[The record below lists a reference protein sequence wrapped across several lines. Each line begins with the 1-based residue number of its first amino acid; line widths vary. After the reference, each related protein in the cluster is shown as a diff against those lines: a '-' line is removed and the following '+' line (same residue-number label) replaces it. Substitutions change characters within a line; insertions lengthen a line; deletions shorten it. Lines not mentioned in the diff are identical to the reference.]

1 MAEGSVHIAP
11 MGRGITMKLLR
22 RSGIVAIVGLT
33 LLSGTTLVRA
43 DVITDWTQT
52 AIDVMKAVN
61 VAGNPWTRS
70 LAMMQV
76 SMSDSVNAVED
87 RYARFTPGIAADPN
101 ASAEAAAAAAA
112 REILMRQYPGQKA
125 RIDAAFAAMLEK
137 VEDSPARAAG
147 IALGE
152 KVGGA
157 VFADRQNDQTNVP
170 DTYRPLTRPGAW
182 VPTTPPAFSQYA
194 AAKPWGMKAANQFRP
209 AAPPKLSSALYARDY
224 NETKEFGGLKS
235 VKRTDAQ
242 SDAVRFWTQGNL
254 FVAWYRAAEQISAR
268 KGLGLADNA
277 RLFALLSMGIANCYI
292 LDWDAKF
299 TYQFW
304 RPLTAIRNGDQDGND
319 ATERDAGWLALNA
332 TPMHPEYPS
341 QAGINAGT
349 ARSILESV
357 FGAGPE
363 SFTVT
368 DVADARLQRRFDSL
382 VQMAEEHK
390 EVRIWGGI
398 HFRNSLDVG
407 ESMGRKLA
415 DHLLANY
422 LKPTR

>member
-1 MAEGSVHIAP
+1 MNALKTAIA
-11 MGRGITMKLLR
+11 
-22 RSGIVAIVGLT
+22 GLT
-33 LLSGTTLVRA
+33 LLAGTTLARA

-70 LAMMQV
+70 MAMMHV
-76 SMSDSVNAVED
+76 SMSDSVNAVEN
-87 RYARFTPGIAADPN
+87 RYARFTPDIAADPN

-125 RIDAAFAAMLEK
+125 RIDTAFTAMLER
-137 VEDSPARAAG
+137 VPDSPARAAG

-152 KVGGA
+152 KVAGS
-157 VFADRQNDQTNVP
+157 VFADRQNDDTNVP
-170 DTYRPLTRPGAW
+170 DTYRPLTRPGVW
-182 VPTTPPAFSQYA
+182 VPTTPPLFSQYA
-194 AAKPWGMKAANQFRP
+194 TARPWGMKAANQFRP
-209 AAPPKLSSALYARDY
+209 GPPPKLSSTLYARDY

-242 SDAVRFWTQGNL
+242 SDAVRFWAQGNL
-254 FVAWYRAAEQISAR
+254 FAAWYQAAAQISAR
-268 KGLGLADNA
+268 RGLGLAENA

-299 TYQFW
+299 HYQFW

-363 SFTVT
+363 SFAVT

-382 VQMAEEHK
+382 LQMAEEHK

>member
-1 MAEGSVHIAP
+1 MNALRTARTAIA
-11 MGRGITMKLLR
+11 
-22 RSGIVAIVGLT
+22 GLT
-33 LLSGTTLVRA
+33 LLAGTTLVRA

-52 AIDVMKAVN
+52 AIDVMRAVN

-70 LAMMQV
+70 MALMHV

-87 RYARFTPGIAADPN
+87 RYARFTPGIAADRS

-125 RIDAAFAAMLEK
+125 RIDATFGAMLER
-137 VEDSPARAAG
+137 VPDSPARAAG

-152 KVGGA
+152 KVAAG
-157 VFADRQNDQTNVP
+157 VFTDRQNDDTNVP
-170 DTYRPLTRPGAW
+170 DTYRPLTRPGVW
-182 VPTTPPAFSQYA
+182 VPTTSPLFSQYA
-194 AAKPWGMKAANQFRP
+194 TARPWGMKAANQFRP
-209 AAPPKLSSALYARDY
+209 VPPPNLSSTLYARDY

-242 SDAVRFWTQGNL
+242 SDAVRFWAQGNL
-254 FVAWYRAAEQISAR
+254 FAAWYQAAAQISAR
-268 KGLGLADNA
+268 RGLGLAENA
-277 RLFALLSMGIANCYI
+277 RLFGLLSMGIANCYI

-299 TYQFW
+299 HYQFW

-319 ATERDAGWLALNA
+319 ATERDAGWLPLNA

-349 ARSILESV
+349 ARNILESV
-357 FGAGPE
+357 FGTGPE
-363 SFTVT
+363 SFSVT
-368 DVADARLQRRFDSL
+368 DVTDARLQRRFDSL
-382 VQMAEEHK
+382 AQMAEEHK

-407 ESMGRKLA
+407 EAMGRKLA
-415 DHLLANY
+415 DYLLANY

>member
-1 MAEGSVHIAP
+1 MNTLRTAIA
-11 MGRGITMKLLR
+11 
-22 RSGIVAIVGLT
+22 GLT
-33 LLSGTTLVRA
+33 LLAGTTLVRA

-70 LAMMQV
+70 MAIMHV
-76 SMSDSVNAVED
+76 SMSDSVNAVEN
-87 RYARFTPGIAADPN
+87 RYARFTPGTPADPN

-125 RIDAAFAAMLEK
+125 RIDAAFATTLER
-137 VEDSPARAAG
+137 VPDSPARAAG

-152 KVGGA
+152 KVA
-157 VFADRQNDQTNVP
+157 ASVFADRQNDDTNVP
-170 DTYRPLTRPGAW
+170 DTYRPLTRPGVW
-182 VPTTPPAFSQYA
+182 VPTTPPLFSQYA
-194 AAKPWGMKAANQFRP
+194 TARPWGMKAANQFRP
-209 AAPPKLSSALYARDY
+209 GPPPNLSSTLYARDY
-224 NETKEFGGLKS
+224 NEVKEFGGVKS
-235 VKRTDAQ
+235 IKRTDAQ
-242 SDAVRFWTQGNL
+242 SDAVRFWAQGNL
-254 FVAWYRAAEQISAR
+254 FAAWYQAAAQISAR
-268 KGLGLADNA
+268 RGLGLAENA
-277 RLFALLSMGIANCYI
+277 RLFGLLSMGIANCYI

-299 TYQFW
+299 HYQFW

-319 ATERDAGWLALNA
+319 ATERDAGWLPLNA

-349 ARSILESV
+349 ARNILESV
-357 FGAGPE
+357 FGTGPE
-363 SFTVT
+363 SFAVT

-382 VQMAEEHK
+382 AQMAEEHK

-398 HFRNSLDVG
+398 HFRNSLEVG

>member
-1 MAEGSVHIAP
+1 MSALRTAIA
-11 MGRGITMKLLR
+11 
-22 RSGIVAIVGLT
+22 GLT
-33 LLSGTTLVRA
+33 LLAGTTLVRA

-61 VAGNPWTRS
+61 VGGNPWTRS
-70 LAMMQV
+70 LAIMHV

-87 RYARFTPGIAADPN
+87 RYARFTPGIATDRN

-125 RIDAAFAAMLEK
+125 RIDAAFGAMLES
-137 VEDSPARAAG
+137 VPDSPARAAG

-152 KVGGA
+152 KVA
-157 VFADRQNDQTNVP
+157 ASVFTDRQNDDTSVP
-170 DTYRPLTRPGAW
+170 DTYRPLTRPGVW
-182 VPTTPPAFSQYA
+182 VPTTPPLFSQYA
-194 AAKPWGMKAANQFRP
+194 TARPWGMKTASQFRP
-209 AAPPKLSSALYARDY
+209 GPPPSLSSGVYARDY
-224 NETKEFGGLKS
+224 NEVKEFGGVKS
-235 VKRTDAQ
+235 IKRTDAQ
-242 SDAVRFWTQGNL
+242 SDAVRFWAQGNL
-254 FVAWYRAAEQISAR
+254 FVAWYQAAAQISAR
-268 KGLGLADNA
+268 RGLGLAENA

-299 TYQFW
+299 HYQFW

-319 ATERDAGWLALNA
+319 ATERDAGWLPLNA

-357 FGAGPE
+357 FGSGPE

-368 DVADARLQRRFDSL
+368 DVGDARLRRRFDSL
-382 VQMAEEHK
+382 AQMAEEHK

-407 ESMGRKLA
+407 EAMGRKLA

-422 LKPTR
+422 LQPTR

>member
-1 MAEGSVHIAP
+1 MNTLRTAIA
-11 MGRGITMKLLR
+11 
-22 RSGIVAIVGLT
+22 GLT
-33 LLSGTTLVRA
+33 LLAGTTLVRA

-70 LAMMQV
+70 MAILHV
-76 SMSDSVNAVED
+76 SMSDSVNAVEN
-87 RYARFTPGIAADPN
+87 RYTGFTPGIAADPN

-125 RIDAAFAAMLEK
+125 RIDAAFAATLER
-137 VEDSPARAAG
+137 VPDSPARAAG

-152 KVGGA
+152 KVA
-157 VFADRQNDQTNVP
+157 ASVFADRQNDDTNVP
-170 DTYRPLTRPGAW
+170 DTYRPLTRPGVW
-182 VPTTPPAFSQYA
+182 VPTTPPLFSQYA
-194 AAKPWGMKAANQFRP
+194 TARPWGMKAANQFRP
-209 AAPPKLSSALYARDY
+209 GPPPKLSSTLYARDY

-242 SDAVRFWTQGNL
+242 SDAVRFWAQGNL
-254 FVAWYRAAEQISAR
+254 FAAWYQAAAQISAR
-268 KGLGLADNA
+268 RGLGLAENA
-277 RLFALLSMGIANCYI
+277 RLFGLLSMGIANCYI

-299 TYQFW
+299 HYQFW

-319 ATERDAGWLALNA
+319 ATERDAGWLPLNA

-357 FGAGPE
+357 FGTGPE
-363 SFTVT
+363 SFTIT
-368 DVADARLQRRFDSL
+368 DAGDARLQRRFDSL
-382 VQMAEEHK
+382 AQMAEEHK

-398 HFRNSLDVG
+398 HFRNSLEVG

>member
-1 MAEGSVHIAP
+1 MNTLRTAIA
-11 MGRGITMKLLR
+11 
-22 RSGIVAIVGLT
+22 GLT
-33 LLSGTTLVRA
+33 LLAGTTLVRA

-70 LAMMQV
+70 MAIMHV

-87 RYARFTPGIAADPN
+87 RYARFTPGIAADRS

-125 RIDAAFAAMLEK
+125 RIDATFGAMLES
-137 VEDSPARAAG
+137 VPDSPARAAG

-152 KVGGA
+152 KVAAG
-157 VFADRQNDQTNVP
+157 VFTDRQNDDTNVP
-170 DTYRPLTRPGAW
+170 DTYRPLTRPGVW
-182 VPTTPPAFSQYA
+182 VPTTPPLFSQYA
-194 AAKPWGMKAANQFRP
+194 TARPWGMKAANQFRP
-209 AAPPKLSSALYARDY
+209 VPPPKLSSTLYARDY

-242 SDAVRFWTQGNL
+242 SDAVRFWAQGNL
-254 FVAWYRAAEQISAR
+254 FAAWYQAAAQISAR
-268 KGLGLADNA
+268 RGLGLAENA
-277 RLFALLSMGIANCYI
+277 RLFGLLSMGIANCYI

-299 TYQFW
+299 HYQFW

-319 ATERDAGWLALNA
+319 ATERDAGWLPLNA

-349 ARSILESV
+349 ARNILESV
-357 FGAGPE
+357 FGTGPE
-363 SFTVT
+363 SFSVT
-368 DVADARLQRRFDSL
+368 DVTDARLQRRFDSL
-382 VQMAEEHK
+382 AQMAEEHK

-415 DHLLANY
+415 DYLLANY

>member
-1 MAEGSVHIAP
+1 
-11 MGRGITMKLLR
+11 MKLLR
-22 RSGIVAIVGLT
+22 RSGIAAIAGLA
-33 LLSGTTLVRA
+33 LISSTTLVRA
-43 DVITDWTQT
+43 DVITDWTRT

-61 VAGNPWTRS
+61 VAGNPFTRT
-70 LAMMQV
+70 LAMVHV
-76 SMSDSVNAVED
+76 SMSDSINAVQD
-87 RYARFTPGIAADPN
+87 RYSRFTPDIAADPN

-209 AAPPKLSSALYARDY
+209 GPPPKLSSALYARDY
-224 NETKEFGGLKS
+224 NETKEFGGVKS
-235 VKRTDAQ
+235 VKRTDTQ

-254 FVAWYRAAEQISAR
+254 FVAWYQAAEQISAR
-268 KGLGLADNA
+268 KQLGLADNA
-277 RLFALLSMGIANCYI
+277 RLHALLSMGIANCYI

-319 ATERDAGWLALNA
+319 ATERDASWLPLNA

-341 QAGINAGT
+341 QAGINGGT
-349 ARSILESV
+349 ARRVLESV
-357 FGAGPE
+357 FGTGPE
-363 SFTVT
+363 SFTIIDT
-368 DVADARLQRRFDSL
+368 GDVRLQRRFDSP

-390 EVRIWGGI
+390 EVRVWGGI
-398 HFRNSLDVG
+398 HFRNSLNTGDA
-407 ESMGRKLA
+407 MGRRLA
-415 DHLLANY
+415 DYLLANY
-422 LKPTR
+422 MKPTR

>member
-1 MAEGSVHIAP
+1 MNALKTAIA
-11 MGRGITMKLLR
+11 
-22 RSGIVAIVGLT
+22 GLT
-33 LLSGTTLVRA
+33 LLAGTTLARA

-70 LAMMQV
+70 MAMMHV
-76 SMSDSVNAVED
+76 SMSDSVNAVEN
-87 RYARFTPGIAADPN
+87 RYARFTPDIAADPN

-125 RIDAAFAAMLEK
+125 RIDTAFTAMLER
-137 VEDSPARAAG
+137 VPDSPARAAG

-152 KVGGA
+152 KVA
-157 VFADRQNDQTNVP
+157 ASVFADRQNDDTN
-170 DTYRPLTRPGAW
+170 
-182 VPTTPPAFSQYA
+182 VPTTPPLFSQYA
-194 AAKPWGMKAANQFRP
+194 TARPWGMKAANQFRP
-209 AAPPKLSSALYARDY
+209 GPPPKLSSTLYARDY

-242 SDAVRFWTQGNL
+242 SDAVRFWAQGNL
-254 FVAWYRAAEQISAR
+254 FAAWYQAAAQISAR
-268 KGLGLADNA
+268 RGLGLAENA

-319 ATERDAGWLALNA
+319 ATERDAGWLPLNA

-349 ARSILESV
+349 ARSILESI
-357 FGAGPE
+357 FGTGPE

-368 DVADARLQRRFDSL
+368 DVADVRLQRRFDSPA
-382 VQMAEEHK
+382 QMAEEHK
-390 EVRIWGGI
+390 EVRVWGGI
-398 HFRNSLDVG
+398 HFRNSLNVG
-407 ESMGRKLA
+407 EAMGRKLA
-415 DHLLANY
+415 DYLLANY
-422 LKPTR
+422 LKPVR

>member
-1 MAEGSVHIAP
+1 MNALRTAIA
-11 MGRGITMKLLR
+11 
-22 RSGIVAIVGLT
+22 GLT
-33 LLSGTTLVRA
+33 LLAGTTLVRA

-52 AIDVMKAVN
+52 AIDVMRAVN

-70 LAMMQV
+70 MALMHV

-87 RYARFTPGIAADPN
+87 RYARFTPGIAADRS

-125 RIDAAFAAMLEK
+125 RIDATFGAMLER
-137 VEDSPARAAG
+137 VPDSPARAAG

-152 KVGGA
+152 KVAAG
-157 VFADRQNDQTNVP
+157 VFTDRQNDDTNVP
-170 DTYRPLTRPGAW
+170 DTYRPLTRPGVW
-182 VPTTPPAFSQYA
+182 VPTTPPLFSQYA
-194 AAKPWGMKAANQFRP
+194 TARPWGMKAANQFRP
-209 AAPPKLSSALYARDY
+209 VPPPKLSSALYARDY
-224 NETKEFGGLKS
+224 NEVKEFGGLKS
-235 VKRTDAQ
+235 VKRADAQ
-242 SDAVRFWTQGNL
+242 SDAVRFWAQGNL
-254 FVAWYRAAEQISAR
+254 FAAWYQAAAQISAR
-268 KGLGLADNA
+268 RGLGLAENA
-277 RLFALLSMGIANCYI
+277 RLFGLLSMGIANCYI

-299 TYQFW
+299 HYQFW

-319 ATERDAGWLALNA
+319 ATERDAGWLPLNA

-349 ARSILESV
+349 ARNILESV
-357 FGAGPE
+357 FGTGPE
-363 SFTVT
+363 SFSVT
-368 DVADARLQRRFDSL
+368 DVTDARLQRRFDSL
-382 VQMAEEHK
+382 AQMAEEHK

-407 ESMGRKLA
+407 EAMGRKLA
-415 DHLLANY
+415 DYLLANY

>member
-1 MAEGSVHIAP
+1 MSYVTGSGYVKGGTMNALKTAIA
-11 MGRGITMKLLR
+11 
-22 RSGIVAIVGLT
+22 GLT
-33 LLSGTTLVRA
+33 LLAGTTLVRA

-70 LAMMQV
+70 MAMMHV
-76 SMSDSVNAVED
+76 SMSDSVNAVEN
-87 RYARFTPGIAADPN
+87 RYARFTPDIAADPN

-125 RIDAAFAAMLEK
+125 RIDTAFTAMLER
-137 VEDSPARAAG
+137 VPDSPARAAG

-152 KVGGA
+152 KVA
-157 VFADRQNDQTNVP
+157 ASVFADRQNDDTNVP
-170 DTYRPLTRPGAW
+170 DTYRPLTRPGVW
-182 VPTTPPAFSQYA
+182 VPTTPPLFSQYA
-194 AAKPWGMKAANQFRP
+194 TARPWGMKAANQFRP
-209 AAPPKLSSALYARDY
+209 VPPPKLSSTLYARDY

-242 SDAVRFWTQGNL
+242 SDAVRFWAQGNL
-254 FVAWYRAAEQISAR
+254 FAAWYQAAAQISAR
-268 KGLGLADNA
+268 RGLGLAENA
-277 RLFALLSMGIANCYI
+277 RLFGLLSMGIANCYI

-299 TYQFW
+299 HYQFW

-319 ATERDAGWLALNA
+319 ATERDAGWLPLNA

-349 ARSILESV
+349 ARNILESV
-357 FGAGPE
+357 FGTGPE
-363 SFTVT
+363 SFAVT

-382 VQMAEEHK
+382 AQMAEEHK

-398 HFRNSLDVG
+398 HFRNSLEVG